1 VQATNGELYQTMLYG
16 GIGRG
21 PVAALMQATNGN
33 FYGTTER
40 GGIKVDV
47 SNYSQRDTLELV

>member
-1 VQATNGELYQTMLYG
+1 MLYG